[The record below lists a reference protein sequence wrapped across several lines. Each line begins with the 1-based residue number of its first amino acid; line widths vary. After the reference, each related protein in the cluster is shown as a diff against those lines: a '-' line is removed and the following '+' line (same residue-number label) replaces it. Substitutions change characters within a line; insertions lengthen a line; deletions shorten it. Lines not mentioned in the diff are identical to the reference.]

1 VSWGN
6 SKINVKS
13 KKGVRGMRLS
23 QRLKKL
29 VSVVEDVQV
38 ELREIMRE
46 LDDLSQI
53 HSDDLEGLLID
64 WVKELDGADAH
75 LEQAAD
81 VMWNVARE
89 AEKEGL

>member
-1 VSWGN
+1 
-6 SKINVKS
+6 
-13 KKGVRGMRLS
+13 MQLS
-23 QRLKKL
+23 RRLKRL

-38 ELREIMRE
+38 ELREIMKE

-64 WVKELDGADAH
+64 WVKELDEADAH
-75 LEQAAD
+75 LEEAAD

-89 AEKEGL
+89 TEKEGL